1 MKNVE
6 VKVVGDILTL
16 TIDLS
21 QNFGP
26 TASGKS
32 VTIASSVGNYKLA
45 DTGIVIGLNIYKP
58 LPAGG

>member
-1 MKNVE
+1 MKNVD
-6 VKVVGDILTL
+6 VKVVGEILTL

-32 VTIASSVGNYKLA
+32 LTIASSVGNYKLGR
-45 DTGIVIGLNIYKP
+45 DGIVIGLNIYKP
-58 LPAGG
+58 ISPKE